1 LFAQAG
7 FFIWVLRFVLNGTVR
22 KIKYQIFKIPALQNT
37 RPAVLERLLY
47 RSKATNTLGSLHLF
61 NMLSEART
69 KNARLGITGHLL
81 YTEEVFVQCIEG
93 TPEAIDAMWN
103 SLQRDNRHHDIELL
117 ARGPLEQ
124 RRFNDWSMAFSSY
137 PSLNRFNMPGFFAVD
152 KEGMSAEAERCAQA

>member
-1 LFAQAG
+1 
-7 FFIWVLRFVLNGTVR
+7 
-22 KIKYQIFKIPALQNT
+22 
-37 RPAVLERLLY
+37 VLERLLY

-93 TPEAIDAMWN
+93 TPEVVESLWR
-103 SLQRDNRHHDIELL
+103 SLQRDQRHYDLELL
-117 ARGPLEQ
+117 ARGPLET
-124 RRFNDWSMAFSSY
+124 RRFKDWSMAFSSY

-152 KEGMSAEAERCAQA
+152 REGMSQEAERCAQA

>member
-1 LFAQAG
+1 LF
-7 FFIWVLRFVLNGTVR
+7 
-22 KIKYQIFKIPALQNT
+22 QNLSIT
-37 RPAVLERLLY
+37 VLERLLY

-61 NMLSEART
+61 NMLSEARS
-69 KNARLGITGHLL
+69 KNASLGITGHLL

-93 TPEAIDAMWN
+93 EPKAIESLWQ
-103 SLQRDNRHHDIELL
+103 SLQRDNRHKDIELL
-117 ARGPLEQ
+117 ARGPLDQ